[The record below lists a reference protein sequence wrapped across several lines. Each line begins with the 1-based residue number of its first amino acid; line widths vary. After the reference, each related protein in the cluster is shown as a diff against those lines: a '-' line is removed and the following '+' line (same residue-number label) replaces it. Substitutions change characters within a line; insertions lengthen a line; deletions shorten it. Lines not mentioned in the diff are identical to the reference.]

1 MRGEKK
7 LEDSFIVTL
16 ANLICIVFCS
26 IFLAICLKKILSG
39 KLNVL
44 YILYIGLFVFYVV
57 PLVLDVF
64 IGKPDYSYYYSNFNG
79 FLGLSEAIRNPVTN
93 ILYVLFIMLST
104 LFLFVFGNDKDF
116 TTDDFEKKLKNWNS
130 IWLSSLLSIMILLP
144 MLFAIFKLG
153 ATGGNFSDL
162 FSYNELR
169 VLFRIKNSNSFLLY
183 YYLALFSV
191 VSFVL
196 RSILIDSNTIK
207 ELFIFALP
215 LFVSFGIHGK
225 RNIIAIFA
233 FLLLFSVIIR
243 GKVKPSNIKYLLI
256 FTAGLMLIVSVV
268 YQYTI
273 RGVGKEGDFFRV
285 YTNFRLDYGR
295 DHVLKLALY
304 YRVKDMDIIFDGSN
318 TLLYIPKKIISLFMD
333 IQTGQKYSVY
343 ATSRAMRELSGYN
356 LGWGLT
362 TGIYDEF
369 VSNFGILLGGFF
381 ANIAICLVGYIG
393 DKSNNMFVL
402 LLSYAIGF
410 LLLVLQLVSF
420 VYIFIPWMILVIVHF
435 LSRRKGE
442 ENEIKYW
449 IKT

>member
-7 LEDSFIVTL
+7 LEDHPIIIL
-16 ANLICIVFCS
+16 ANVVCIVFCT

-44 YILYIGLFVFYVV
+44 YILYIGLFIFYVV
-57 PLVLDVF
+57 PLILDVF
-64 IGKPDYSYYYSNFNG
+64 IGKPDYSYYSNFNG
-79 FLGLSEAIRNPVTN
+79 FLGLSEAINNPIAN
-93 ILYVLFIMLST
+93 ILYVLFILVST
-104 LFLFVFGNDKDF
+104 VFLFVFGNDKDF
-116 TTDDFEKKLKNWNS
+116 TTEDFEKKIKNWHS
-130 IWLSSLLSIMILLP
+130 IWLSSLLSIIILLP
-144 MLFAIFKLG
+144 MLCAMLKLG
-153 ATGGNFSDL
+153 STGGNFSDL
-162 FSYNELR
+162 FNYNDLR
-169 VLFRIKNSNSFLLY
+169 VLFRIRNSNSFLLY

-191 VSFVL
+191 VSFAL
-196 RSILIDSNTIK
+196 RSILLDSNTK
-207 ELFIFALP
+207 KDLLIFALP

-233 FLLLFSVIIR
+233 FLLLFSIIIR

-256 FTAGLMLIVSVV
+256 FTAGSILIVSII

-273 RGVGKEGDFFRV
+273 RGVGKEGDFLRA

-304 YRVKDMDIIFDGSN
+304 YRANGRDIIFDESN
-318 TLLYIPKKIISLFMD
+318 TLLYIPKKIASLFMD

-369 VSNFGILLGGFF
+369 VSNFGILLGGFL
-381 ANIAICLVGYIG
+381 ANIGVCLVCYIG

-410 LLLVLQLVSF
+410 LLLILQLVSF
-420 VYIFIPWMILVIVHF
+420 IYIFIPWMILVIMNF
-435 LSRRKGE
+435 LSRRKGA
-442 ENEIKYW
+442 ENEIQY
-449 IKT
+449 